1 MEPVEHRRNEKGY
14 GVGAGAVVAWLAL
27 LAARPASAQEVMMQS
42 QVAAAP
48 AVRSSPVA
56 KINESP
62 ILPAGRL
69 ELGGEL
75 VFLTAESDPRG
86 ELLQFTDV
94 GLLPLFARF
103 GVARWLEVDAGTEIL
118 IKQPET
124 LDERLWQSAFTG
136 LRVPFGSVFG
146 GSVSG
151 TYGKLMEHQG
161 RYWQLESSL
170 LAKPSA
176 LDWLRF
182 ELRAGHLVTAVDY
195 RRDGARLD
203 WLHEVIAH
211 GEVQFGEDEGG
222 AWIASDYAV
231 PIAHST
237 AESAERPAMDPNVR
251 LNLEIGA
258 VISPEDTNWDLYAVY
273 AVVDRGSVD
282 APGSTLPILDGGF
295 DEQRLVL
302 GVQHRF
308 DLFEAKPESEGPPYE
323 MTGMRAPP
331 VRY

>member
-1 MEPVEHRRNEKGY
+1 
-14 GVGAGAVVAWLAL
+14 
-27 LAARPASAQEVMMQS
+27 MMS
-42 QVAAAP
+42 ELAAAP
-48 AVRSSPVA
+48 SVSRSPVT

-75 VFLTAESDPRG
+75 VFLTAEEDLRLEPVR
-86 ELLQFTDV
+86 FTDV
-94 GLLPLFARF
+94 GLLPLFARL

-118 IKQPET
+118 IKQPEA
-124 LDERLWQSAFTG
+124 LNERLWQSAFTG
-136 LRVPFGSVFG
+136 LSVPFGSVFG
-146 GSVSG
+146 GSVCG

-182 ELRAGHLVTAVDY
+182 ELSAGHLATAVDY
-195 RRDGARLD
+195 RRDRVRLD
-203 WLHEVIAH
+203 WLHELVAH

-222 AWIASDYAV
+222 AWIATDYALPV
-231 PIAHST
+231 AHST
-237 AESAERPAMDPNVR
+237 ASSAERPAMDPNVR
-251 LNLEIGA
+251 LNLQLGA
-258 VISPEDTNWDLYAVY
+258 VISPQHTNWDLYAVW
-273 AVVDRGSVD
+273 AIVDRGSVD

-295 DEQRLVL
+295 DEQRWVL

-308 DLFEAKPESEGPPYE
+308 DLVKAEGHEPPYE
-323 MTGMRAPP
+323 VTGMGSPP